1 MGRIHRKIEALEKAA
16 SVWRKAS
23 ERLAQERLG
32 SFSHPETELLI
43 SAFGAEQAGRE
54 LSAAES
60 AARKA
65 YAQAWKQEVRRRGNP
80 SLRFQHRDYMDHA
93 IMKEVGRRVTL
104 EKLESMGEAM
114 DRGGELSA
122 EESEAFAIYLREM
135 ERLSHLAG
143 FPSVVE
149 MELLAR
155 RTSGGKR

>member
-65 YAQAWKQEVRRRGNP
+65 YAQAWKEVRRRGNP
-80 SLRFQHRDYMDHA
+80 SLRFQHRDYIDHA
-93 IMKEVGRRVTL
+93 IRKEVGRRVTL
-104 EKLESMGEAM
+104 EKLELMREAM